1 MSEFDLRER
10 LAALL
15 RHALD
20 AALADGAL
28 PPMPAAQI
36 GLDRRGDE
44 LADYASAD
52 ALRLARGAKMPPRAI
67 AEAIAAHVEADA
79 AIAEVTVAGP
89 GFVNI
94 RLDDAWVL
102 DQIEAIVNAGA
113 AFGPAPVADP
123 QRVQVEYLSANPTGP
138 LTVGAGRIG
147 VVGDA
152 IARMLAA
159 RGHDVTREYYVND
172 AGRQIE
178 LLGQTVHHHYAAAL
192 GVTQPFPE
200 DGYRGAYVAEWGRT
214 IAAEDGD
221 RWLDLQRREDAEA
234 FEQRSVAIALTSI
247 QHDLADLEIEF
258 DEWYS
263 EREMRAR
270 GEVEAALATLTDA
283 GHVTHREGATWFVG
297 GEGTE
302 DRENVL
308 VRSRGDPTYFA
319 TDIAYHHDK
328 FRERKFD
335 LVINIWGAD
344 HQGHVPRMK
353 AAMEALGIDPARLEI
368 LVAQMVGVRSGD
380 GLARAGKRSGRFVT
394 LREVL
399 DEVGPAATRYF
410 FLSKAIDSQM
420 EFDLELAKREDPE
433 NPDLLHPDGA
443 RALRRDPAVGGRESV
458 RRDARPLTLGRA
470 GSGPGP
476 AAAGLSRGDG
486 GRVGLAG
493 AAPHRALPAG
503 ARPRLSLLLQ
513 RSPRGKRRRR
523 ADGRPAAP
531 GRRRAS
537 GGGERLGVAGH
548 RRAGADVGAVREP
561 PAPNPVRVDI
571 RERM

>member
-1 MSEFDLRER
+1 M
-10 LAALL
+10 
-15 RHALD
+15 
-20 AALADGAL
+20 
-28 PPMPAAQI
+28 
-36 GLDRRGDE
+36 
-44 LADYASAD
+44 
-52 ALRLARGAKMPPRAI
+52 
-67 AEAIAAHVEADA
+67 
-79 AIAEVTVAGP
+79 
-89 GFVNI
+89 
-94 RLDDAWVL
+94 
-102 DQIEAIVNAGA
+102 
-113 AFGPAPVADP
+113 
-123 QRVQVEYLSANPTGP
+123 
-138 LTVGAGRIG
+138 
-147 VVGDA
+147 
-152 IARMLAA
+152 
-159 RGHDVTREYYVND
+159 VND

-192 GVTQPFPE
+192 GVTRPFPE
-200 DGYRGAYVAEWGRT
+200 DGYRGAYVAEWGQT

-234 FEQRSVAIALTSI
+234 FEQRSVAMALASI
-247 QHDLADLEIEF
+247 QHDLADLEIDF

-270 GEVEAALATLTDA
+270 GEVEAALTTLTDA

-328 FRERKFD
+328 FRAREFD

-433 NPDLLHPDGA
+433 NPIYYIQMAHA
-443 RALRRDPAVGGRESV
+443 RCAGIQRSAAENPSA
-458 RRDARPLTLGRA
+458 RDARSLTPGRTR
-470 GSGPGP
+470 SGPGAP
-476 AAAGLSRGDG
+476 PAGLSRGDG
-486 GRVGLAG
+486 GRVGLAR

-513 RSPRGKRRRR
+513 RSPRGERRRH

-531 GRRRAS
+531 GRRRAA
-537 GGGERLGVAGH
+537 GRGERLGAAGH
-548 RRAGADVGAVREP
+548 RRAGANVGAGSRIP
-561 PAPNPVRVDI
+561 PVTESPVGVN
-571 RERM
+571 ERA

>member
-1 MSEFDLRER
+1 MPEFVLRER

-15 RHALD
+15 RNALA
-20 AALADGAL
+20 AALAGGDL

-52 ALRLARGAKMPPRAI
+52 ALRLARVAKMAPRAI
-67 AEAIAAHVEADA
+67 AEAIASHIASDA
-79 AIAEVTVAGP
+79 AIADVTVAGP
-89 GFVNI
+89 GFINF
-94 RLDDAWVL
+94 RLDDEWVL
-102 DQIEAIVNAGA
+102 GQIETIIRAGA
-113 AFGPAPVADP
+113 TFGPTPVADP

-178 LLGQTVHHHYAAAL
+178 VLGQTVHHHYAAAL
-192 GVTQPFPE
+192 GASRPFPE
-200 DGYRGAYVAEWGRT
+200 DGYQGAYAAEWGQT
-214 IAAEDGD
+214 IAAEDGE
-221 RWLDLQRREDAEA
+221 RWLDAEEREGAEA
-234 FEQRSVAIALTSI
+234 FELRSIAIALASVKR
-247 QHDLADLEIEF
+247 DLADLGIDF
-258 DEWYS
+258 DVWYS

-270 GEVEAALATLTDA
+270 GDVAAVLQTLADT

-297 GEGTE
+297 GEGTD

-319 TDIAYHHDK
+319 TDIAYHQGK
-328 FRERKFD
+328 FGERKFD

-353 AAMEALGIDPARLEI
+353 AAMEALGFDPSQLEI

-433 NPDLLHPDGA
+433 NPIYYIQMAHARCAGIQRSAAASPPTAPPDITRLGAPESALVRQLLAYPEVMVDAADSREPHRIAHYLLELA
-443 RALRRDPAVGGRESV
+443 RAFHSYYNDHRVVSSD
-458 RRDARPLTLGRA
+458 
-470 GSGPGP
+470 
-476 AAAGLSRGDG
+476 AGLTAARL
-486 GRVGLAG
+486 RLVAAMRQVLANGLELLG
-493 AAPHRALPAG
+493 IEAP
-503 ARPRLSLLLQ
+503 AR
-513 RSPRGKRRRR
+513 
-523 ADGRPAAP
+523 
-531 GRRRAS
+531 
-537 GGGERLGVAGH
+537 
-548 RRAGADVGAVREP
+548 
-561 PAPNPVRVDI
+561 
-571 RERM
+571 M

>member
-1 MSEFDLRER
+1 LPYTARIAVPEFVLRER

-15 RHALD
+15 RN
-20 AALADGAL
+20 ALASACDGGDL
-28 PPMPAAQI
+28 PPLPTAQI
-36 GLDRRGDE
+36 GLDHRGDE

-52 ALRLARGAKMPPRAI
+52 ALRLARGAKMAPRAI
-67 AEAIAAHVEADA
+67 AEAIASHVPADA

-89 GFVNI
+89 GFVNL

-102 DQIEAIVNAGA
+102 DQIEAIVAAGP
-113 AFGPAPVADP
+113 AFGPSPVADP

-152 IARMLAA
+152 IARMLTV
-159 RGHDVTREYYVND
+159 RGHHVTREYYVND

-178 LLGQTVHHHYAAAL
+178 LLGQTVRHHYAAAL
-192 GVTQPFPE
+192 GVGQPFPE
-200 DGYRGAYVAEWGRT
+200 EGYRGSYVADWGRT

-221 RWLDLQRREDAEA
+221 RWLDGRQEQDAEA
-234 FEQRSVAIALTSI
+234 FEQRAVAIALTSI
-247 QHDLADLEIEF
+247 KHDLADLEIEF

-263 EREMRAR
+263 EREMRSR
-270 GEVEAALATLTDA
+270 GEVEAALQTLADS

-302 DRENVL
+302 DRDNVL

-319 TDIAYHHDK
+319 TDIAYHRDK
-328 FRERKFD
+328 FRARRFD
-335 LVINIWGAD
+335 HVINIWGAD

-433 NPDLLHPDGA
+433 NPIYYIQMAHARCAGIQRSAAQNPSGATTDLTRLGAPETALVRQLLVYPEVMVDASDSREPHRIAHYLLELA
-443 RALRRDPAVGGRESV
+443 RAFHSYYNDHRVVSDDAVLSAARLR
-458 RRDARPLTLGRA
+458 L
-470 GSGPGP
+470 
-476 AAAGLSRGDG
+476 
-486 GRVGLAG
+486 
-493 AAPHRALPAG
+493 
-503 ARPRLSLLLQ
+503 
-513 RSPRGKRRRR
+513 
-523 ADGRPAAP
+523 
-531 GRRRAS
+531 
-537 GGGERLGVAGH
+537 VA
-548 RRAGADVGAVREP
+548 AVRQVLVNGLELLGID
-561 PAPNPVRVDI
+561 AP
-571 RERM
+571 ERM

>member
-1 MSEFDLRER
+1 MPEFVLRER

-15 RHALD
+15 RN
-20 AALADGAL
+20 ALATACDGGDL
-28 PPMPAAQI
+28 PPLPAAQI
-36 GLDRRGDE
+36 GLDHRGDE

-52 ALRLARGAKMPPRAI
+52 ALRLARGAKMAPRAI
-67 AEAIAAHVEADA
+67 AEAIASHVAADA

-89 GFVNI
+89 GFVNL

-102 DQIEAIVNAGA
+102 DQIEAIVQAGP
-113 AFGPAPVADP
+113 AFGPTPVADP
-123 QRVQVEYLSANPTGP
+123 QRIQVEYLSANPTGP

-152 IARMLAA
+152 IARMLTA
-159 RGHDVTREYYVND
+159 RGHQVTREYYVND

-178 LLGQTVHHHYAAAL
+178 LLGQTVRHHYAAAL
-192 GVTQPFPE
+192 GVDQPFPE
-200 DGYRGAYVAEWGRT
+200 DGYRGSYVADWAQT

-221 RWLDLQRREDAEA
+221 RWLEGQRQEDAEA
-234 FEQRSVAIALTSI
+234 FEQRSVAIALASI
-247 QHDLADLEIEF
+247 EHDLADLEIEF

-263 EREMRAR
+263 EREMRSR
-270 GEVEAALATLTDA
+270 GEVEAALQTLADS

-302 DRENVL
+302 DRDNVL

-319 TDIAYHHDK
+319 TDIAYHRDK
-328 FRERKFD
+328 FRARRFD
-335 LVINIWGAD
+335 HVINIWGAD

-433 NPDLLHPDGA
+433 NPIYYIQMAHARCAGIQRSAAQTPSGATPDLSRLGAPETALVRQLLVYPEVMVDAADSREPHRIAHYLLELA
-443 RALRRDPAVGGRESV
+443 RAFHSYYNDHRVVSDDAVLSAARLR
-458 RRDARPLTLGRA
+458 L
-470 GSGPGP
+470 
-476 AAAGLSRGDG
+476 
-486 GRVGLAG
+486 
-493 AAPHRALPAG
+493 
-503 ARPRLSLLLQ
+503 
-513 RSPRGKRRRR
+513 
-523 ADGRPAAP
+523 
-531 GRRRAS
+531 
-537 GGGERLGVAGH
+537 VA
-548 RRAGADVGAVREP
+548 AVRQVLANGLELLGIN
-561 PAPNPVRVDI
+561 AP
-571 RERM
+571 ERM

>member
-1 MSEFDLRER
+1 
-10 LAALL
+10 
-15 RHALD
+15 
-20 AALADGAL
+20 
-28 PPMPAAQI
+28 MPTAQI
-36 GLDRRGDE
+36 GLDHRGDE

-67 AEAIAAHVEADA
+67 AEAIASHVPSDA
-79 AIAEVTVAGP
+79 AIAEVSVAGP
-89 GFVNI
+89 GFVNL

-102 DQIEAIVNAGA
+102 DQIEAIVQAGP
-113 AFGPAPVADP
+113 AFGPTPVTDP

-152 IARMLAA
+152 IARMLTA
-159 RGHDVTREYYVND
+159 RGHHVTREYYVND

-178 LLGQTVHHHYAAAL
+178 LLGQTVRHHYAAAL
-192 GVTQPFPE
+192 GVSQPFPE
-200 DGYRGAYVAEWGRT
+200 DGYRGSYVADWGRT

-221 RWLDLQRREDAEA
+221 RWLDGQAQQDAEA
-234 FEQRSVAIALTSI
+234 FEQRAVAIALTSI
-247 QHDLADLEIEF
+247 KQDLADLEIEF

-263 EREMRAR
+263 EREMRSR
-270 GEVEAALATLTDA
+270 GEVEAALQTLADS

-302 DRENVL
+302 DRDNVL

-319 TDIAYHHDK
+319 TDIAYHRDK
-328 FRERKFD
+328 FRARCFD
-335 LVINIWGAD
+335 HVINIWGAD

-433 NPDLLHPDGA
+433 NPIYYIQMAHARCAGIQRSAAENPSGATPDLTRLGAPETALVRRLLVYPEVMVDAADSREPHRIAHYLLELA
-443 RALRRDPAVGGRESV
+443 RAFHSYYNDHRVVSDDAVLSAARLR
-458 RRDARPLTLGRA
+458 L
-470 GSGPGP
+470 
-476 AAAGLSRGDG
+476 
-486 GRVGLAG
+486 
-493 AAPHRALPAG
+493 
-503 ARPRLSLLLQ
+503 
-513 RSPRGKRRRR
+513 
-523 ADGRPAAP
+523 
-531 GRRRAS
+531 
-537 GGGERLGVAGH
+537 VA
-548 RRAGADVGAVREP
+548 AVRQVLGNGLELLGID
-561 PAPNPVRVDI
+561 AP
-571 RERM
+571 ERM

>member
-15 RHALD
+15 RRALD

-28 PPMPAAQI
+28 PPMPTAQI

-200 DGYRGAYVAEWGRT
+200 DGYRGAYVAEWGQS

-247 QHDLADLEIEF
+247 QHDLADLELDF

-270 GEVEAALATLTDA
+270 GDVEAALTTLTDA

-328 FRERKFD
+328 FRARQFA
-335 LVINIWGAD
+335 LVINVWGAD

-433 NPDLLHPDGA
+433 NPIYYIQMAHARCAGIQRSAAENPSSAAPDLSRLGAPEAALVRQLLAYPEVTVDASDSREPHRIAHYLLELA
-443 RALRRDPAVGGRESV
+443 RAFHSYYNDHRVVSDDAELTAARLR
-458 RRDARPLTLGRA
+458 L
-470 GSGPGP
+470 
-476 AAAGLSRGDG
+476 
-486 GRVGLAG
+486 
-493 AAPHRALPAG
+493 
-503 ARPRLSLLLQ
+503 
-513 RSPRGKRRRR
+513 
-523 ADGRPAAP
+523 
-531 GRRRAS
+531 
-537 GGGERLGVAGH
+537 VA
-548 RRAGADVGAVREP
+548 AVRQVVANGLELLGID
-561 PAPNPVRVDI
+561 AP
-571 RERM
+571 ERM